1 MSTANDKNT
10 GKQNTLSQDVTKA
23 VNLGGRPTTYKEE
36 YVEQARQFFAQAH
49 WDEDYKVWKFP
60 SRVWFADHIHTPLE
74 TVKGWE
80 KAHPEFAAAI
90 AEGIERSKELRVT
103 FAENEKINPAFA
115 KYVLSSAYGMTEKSA
130 LEVGNAED
138 KPFELNINIVRK

>member
-1 MSTANDKNT
+1 MSTANGKNT
-10 GKQNTLSQDVTKA
+10 GKQNTDVQDLTEN
-23 VNLGGRPTTYKEE
+23 VNLGGRPTTFKEE
-36 YVEQARQFFAQAH
+36 YIEKARQFFSKAH
-49 WDEDYKVWKFP
+49 WDEEFKVWKFP
-60 SRVWFADHIHTPLE
+60 SRVWFADHIGTPLS
-74 TVKGWE
+74 TVKLWE
-80 KAHPEFAAAI
+80 KTHKEFADAI
-90 AEGIERSKELRVT
+90 ADGIERSKELRVT